1 MISDKNYE
9 ARDMKTEG
17 DRYMLTELEKVR
29 CSDDPEVKKIEHHDH
44 TVGKVTYRVWSAF
57 LGRTSVDEALG
68 ALMLRRLE
76 RENGPADAV
85 RTGSRT
91 A

>member
-1 MISDKNYE
+1 
-9 ARDMKTEG
+9 
-17 DRYMLTELEKVR
+17 MLTELEKVR

-68 ALMLRRLE
+68 ALMLRQLE
-76 RENGPADAV
+76 RERDPDYAV
-85 RTGSRT
+85 LTGSRT

>member
-57 LGRTSVDEALG
+57 LGRTGADEALG

-76 RENGPADAV
+76 RENDPADAV

-91 A
+91 V

>member
-9 ARDMKTEG
+9 ARDMKTDG

-44 TVGKVTYRVWSAF
+44 AVGKVTYRVWSAF
-57 LGRTSVDEALG
+57 LGRTSVDDSLG
-68 ALMLRRLE
+68 ALMLRQLE
-76 RENGPADAV
+76 RERDPDYAV
-85 RTGSRT
+85 LTGSRT